1 MTHYH
6 ENSLSVLHI
15 ANDYTGSKVYK
26 NLVAE
31 LDRLEV
37 RQIIYTPI
45 RDASKVGSN
54 HIDLSTNNSGIIYS
68 PVLNKYLDRLA
79 YPLKILKI
87 YKDISNKV
95 DLNSIDLIHAHT
107 WYSDGGV
114 AYLLSKI
121 HKVPFIVTVRNTD
134 MNLFHKKLIYLRPYG
149 KLILDNSK
157 AIILPSKSY
166 KNRLKN
172 FKSYRQLINKVP
184 NKLKIIPNG
193 VEKFWIENSTSN
205 QESIP
210 KKNINIL
217 FIGKLDKNKQ
227 IVNLI
232 ESIIMINESSNYKVK
247 LHIVGS
253 GGEDE
258 KRVSKLA
265 QKYSN
270 FIKLHG
276 AIYDKYKLLSIYRM
290 CDIFAMSSRHE
301 TFGLVYIEAMLQGLP
316 ILYTEGEG
324 IDGIYGESIGEKV
337 TSHNRYT
344 IKKQLLKIIN
354 NLGNYEIPIEHIKKN
369 HSWDE
374 IAKEILNIYLIN
386 KK

>member
-1 MTHYH
+1 MMHYH
-6 ENSLSVLHI
+6 KNCLSVLHI

-37 RQIIYTPI
+37 KQTIYTPL

-54 HIDLSTNNSGIIYS
+54 HINFSTNDSGIIYS
-68 PVLNKYLDRLA
+68 PILNKYLDRLA

-87 YKDISNKV
+87 YRDISHKV

-121 HKVPFIVTVRNTD
+121 HKVPFIITVRNTD

-149 KLILDNSK
+149 KLILHSSK

-166 KNRLKN
+166 QNRFRN
-172 FKSYRQLINKVP
+172 DKSFRNLIKEVQD
-184 NKLKIIPNG
+184 KLKVIPNG
-193 VEKFWIENSTSN
+193 VDKFWIQNSFNGQKSTS
-205 QESIP
+205 
-210 KKNINIL
+210 KKNVNIL

-227 IVNLI
+227 IINLI
-232 ESIIMINESSNYKVK
+232 DSITMINESSQYKVK

-258 KRVSKLA
+258 RKVSKLA
-265 QKYSN
+265 QKHSSY
-270 FIKLHG
+270 IKLHG
-276 AIYDKYKLLSIYRM
+276 GIYEKDKLLSIYRM
-290 CDIFAMSSRHE
+290 CDIFAMPSIHE

-316 ILYTEGEG
+316 VLYTEKEG
-324 IDGIYGESIGEKV
+324 IDGAYNDEIGEKV
-337 TSHNRYT
+337 ASHNKYT
-344 IKKQLLKIIN
+344 FKEHLLKMIN
-354 NLGNYEIPIEHIKKN
+354 NLESYTVPIEDLRKN
-369 HSWDE
+369 HNWHE
-374 IAKEILNIYLIN
+374 ISKTTLNIYLKN